1 VKCTQMGNVHAQVR
15 IQSIVVQP
23 TQQIKLPDCRP
34 VDHRMASPCN
44 KPWRRKRQRDQK
56 QVGIPVRFSFSS
68 FAADGLLASCDQ
80 HRFVA
85 FLVVIAVVAVV
96 TPATRLPATQGFL
109 LPGPVSSRRN
119 YRLWKHQT
127 RKERPCHPVSARQL
141 FRRHHRSLPP
151 PIRVLQQATTTP
163 ETNDA
168 EGTEETWTAGN
179 VEEDFRNLERAIAL
193 SVADQTLRQQ
203 ERLDMLDHF
212 ARQRRPLRDDVRNHV
227 LAPLLASFLLTSLV
241 RVLNLQSKDLL
252 RLVGAAC
259 DVHFWTVYIAA
270 PAVFLSIA
278 SFRNRAKSDQDSQS
292 PPSPV
297 RTMKSSD
304 KHRRSLYSV
313 PQLSVFGEEASTDPA
328 LADPVLCLL
337 EQWCS
342 ASLGVIAAAPF
353 MVRHLIDPRIASG
366 LILMTKVAAFVS
378 LHQFPLLHYRVLR
391 PDQPRPISL
400 PVWAVACL
408 ANSRLLPWSVVP
420 DLVRLGLSWSWPQ
433 ATLSHVLVAAAVSA
447 ITYGIPRRLSGNHP
461 RPLLPRPRLLALVL
475 AATWTART
483 SHLLRTAASRLVRA
497 AMRSEPAGLA
507 VASPGQLRDA
517 ARTLLVPCA
526 VLMGAIGPCV
536 HLAAYRRLVR
546 VSHCD
551 GLSLADWQDN
561 GSRPRNSPSTQDAR
575 MMWRWRLHWRDPRRV
590 LDVAREWRDDFFYWL
605 FLSGSVQEKLRR
617 ELDSKRQHTRQG
629 PAHQRGLAVLQ
640 RMARD
645 RAAEREYGI
654 PPADRTQWKQAAMD
668 RLARV
673 HKKNYER
680 NSIEVRILVGCYC
693 GYASRRANSPFL
705 SLFYYL

>member
-1 VKCTQMGNVHAQVR
+1 MHNVEAQVR
-15 IQSIVVQP
+15 IQSNIVQP

-56 QVGIPVRFSFSS
+56 QVGVPVRFSFPS

-85 FLVVIAVVAVV
+85 RVVVIAVVII
-96 TPATRLPATQGFL
+96 TSATRLPATQGLL
-109 LPGPVSSRRN
+109 LPAHVSSRKN
-119 YRLWKHQT
+119 HHLWKQLT
-127 RKERPCHPVSARQL
+127 RKERPCRPVSARQL

-151 PIRVLQQATTTP
+151 PIRVSHQATTTP

-179 VEEDFRNLERAIAL
+179 VEEDFLNLERAIAL
-193 SVADQTLRQQ
+193 SVADQALQQQ

-212 ARQRRPLRDDVRNHV
+212 ARQRRPLRDDVRNRV

-241 RVLNLQSKDLL
+241 RVPNLQSKDLL

-259 DVHFWTVYIAA
+259 DLHFWTVYIAA
-270 PAVFLSIA
+270 PAVFLSIV
-278 SFRNRAKSDQDSQS
+278 SFRNRATSNQDSQS

-297 RTMKSSD
+297 RTMKSSG
-304 KHRRSLYSV
+304 KHRRSLSSF
-313 PQLSVFGEEASTDPA
+313 PQLSVFGEEVSTDPA

-342 ASLGVIAAAPF
+342 ASLGMIAVAPF
-353 MVRHLIDPRIASG
+353 LLRHLIDPRVASG
-366 LILMTKVAAFVS
+366 LMLMTKVAAFVS

-408 ANSRLLPWSVVP
+408 AKSRLLPWSLVP

-433 ATLSHVLVAAAVSA
+433 AAVAHVAVAAAVSA
-447 ITYGIPRRLSGNHP
+447 IMYGAPRRLSGNHP
-461 RPLLPRPRLLALVL
+461 RPLLPRPRLLAAIL
-475 AATWTART
+475 AATWTARN

-497 AMRSEPAGLA
+497 SMRSDPAALA
-507 VASPGQLRDA
+507 LASPGQLWDA

-526 VLMGAIGPCV
+526 VLLAAIGPCV
-536 HLAAYRRLVR
+536 HVAAYRRLVR

-561 GSRPRNSPSTQDAR
+561 GSRPRHSPSTQDAR
-575 MMWRWRLHWRDPRRV
+575 IMWRWRLHWRDPRRV
-590 LDVAREWRDDFFYWL
+590 LDVARQWRDDFFYWL

-668 RLARV
+668 RLARA

-680 NSIEVRILVGCYC
+680 NSIDVRILLGCYC
-693 GYASRRANSPFL
+693 WYASRLANSPFL
-705 SLFYYL
+705 SLFCYL